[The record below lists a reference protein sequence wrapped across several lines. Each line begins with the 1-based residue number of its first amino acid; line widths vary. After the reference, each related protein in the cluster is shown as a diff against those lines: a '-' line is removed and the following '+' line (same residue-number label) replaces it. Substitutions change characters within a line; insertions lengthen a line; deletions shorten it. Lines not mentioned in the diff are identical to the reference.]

1 MPRDDLSIDF
11 VPKYK
16 NNINMPQIEQLD
28 TAGVLDDWINRVANL
43 PHEIAFKQDEI
54 GEKDKAMQEC
64 LSVIAKH
71 DAALQKWTKAN
82 GANQPNP
89 KEPTLNKI
97 ILENYE
103 KAERLQD
110 EKIKLCQ
117 DLESLVEGHVRRLDQ
132 QIKTLQLKGEF
143 PKDPDLPSLLDP
155 KPIDRSRLDTHG
167 GTRPLGEII
176 NSVSS
181 THARHPSN
189 SRISANSNQLNGAM
203 ASSAPATPA
212 ATLLL
217 QRQTRESSLGAMNKR
232 PRLTGGLGTL
242 PTASSGLAR
251 HSSMTPGTPRGG
263 TPSAVRGGS
272 AGPRNSQK
280 KKVAPQGSRQ
290 SGAPRKGK
298 PGKSGLSRL
307 KRGHKNSPS
316 SANDSELS
324 DAESGSVEEEE
335 NTGRQSKDADGDDDM
350 VDVDDEEGGD
360 DKKYCICHNI
370 SYGDMVACDNEDC
383 PYEWFH
389 WSCVGVKSDPLGTWI
404 CPVCTPKMPKKA

>member
-1 MPRDDLSIDF
+1 
-11 VPKYK
+11 
-16 NNINMPQIEQLD
+16 MPQIDHLD

-54 GEKDKAMQEC
+54 GEKDKAVQEC
-64 LSVIAKH
+64 LTVIARH
-71 DAALQKWTKAN
+71 DGALQKWTKAN

-89 KEPTLNKI
+89 KEPALKKI

-103 KAERLQD
+103 RAERLQD
-110 EKIKLCQ
+110 EKIKLSKE
-117 DLESLVEGHVRRLDQ
+117 LEALVEGHVRRLDL
-132 QIKTLQLKGEF
+132 QIKGLQERGEF
-143 PKDPDLPSLLDP
+143 PHDPDLPSLLRP
-155 KPIDRSRLDTHG
+155 QPIDRIRDTHG
-167 GTRPLGEII
+167 TTRPLGELI
-176 NSVSS
+176 NSASS
-181 THARHPSN
+181 SHVRHPSN
-189 SRISANSNQLNGAM
+189 SRISTNVNQLNGATV
-203 ASSAPATPA
+203 SSAPATPA

-217 QRQTRESSLGAMNKR
+217 QRQARESSLGAINKR

-242 PTASSGLAR
+242 PAASSGLAR

-272 AGPRNSQK
+272 AGPRNMQK

-335 NTGRQSKDADGDDDM
+335 AAGRQNKDADADDDM

-404 CPVCTPKMPKKA
+404 CPVCTPKMPKKV

>member
-11 VPKYK
+11 VPKHRH
-16 NNINMPQIEQLD
+16 NMPQIEQLD

-64 LSVIAKH
+64 LTIIAKH

-82 GANQPNP
+82 GGHQPNP
-89 KEPTLNKI
+89 KEAALNKI
-97 ILENYE
+97 ILENFDR
-103 KAERLQD
+103 AERLQE
-110 EKIKLCQ
+110 EKIKLAK
-117 DLESLVEGHVRRLDQ
+117 DLDTLVENHVRRLDL
-132 QIKTLQLKGEF
+132 QIKGLQDRGDF
-143 PKDPDLPSLLDP
+143 PQDPSLPSLLRP
-155 KPIDRSRLDTHG
+155 QPVRLDAHANA
-167 GTRPLGEII
+167 RPLGEII

-181 THARHPSN
+181 PHVRHPSN
-189 SRISANSNQLNGAM
+189 SRISTNINQLNGAT

-217 QRQTRESSLGAMNKR
+217 QRQARETSLGASNKR

-242 PTASSGLAR
+242 PAASSGLAR

-335 NTGRQSKDADGDDDM
+335 SAGRPGKDADGDDDM
-350 VDVDDEEGGD
+350 VDVDDEDGGD
-360 DKKYCICHNI
+360 DKKYCLCHNI

-404 CPVCTPKMPKKA
+404 CPICTPKMPKKA

>member
-1 MPRDDLSIDF
+1 
-11 VPKYK
+11 
-16 NNINMPQIEQLD
+16 MPQVEHLD

-64 LSVIAKH
+64 LTIIAKH
-71 DAALQKWTKAN
+71 DSALQKWTKAN
-82 GANQPNP
+82 GGHQPNP
-89 KEPTLNKI
+89 KEAALHKI
-97 ILENYE
+97 ILENFDR
-103 KAERLQD
+103 AERFQD
-110 EKIKLCQ
+110 EKIKLSK
-117 DLESLVEGHVRRLDQ
+117 DLDTLVENHVRRLDL
-132 QIKTLQLKGEF
+132 QIKGLQDRGEF
-143 PKDPDLPSLLDP
+143 PQDPNLPSLLRP
-155 KPIDRSRLDTHG
+155 QPVERPRLDTHAAA
-167 GTRPLGEII
+167 RPLGEII
-176 NSVSS
+176 NTVSTS
-181 THARHPSN
+181 HVRHPSN
-189 SRISANSNQLNGAM
+189 SRIPTNIGQLNGVT

-217 QRQTRESSLGAMNKR
+217 QRQARESSLGATNKR

-242 PTASSGLAR
+242 PVASSGLAR

-280 KKVAPQGSRQ
+280 KKVAPHGSRQ

-335 NTGRQSKDADGDDDM
+335 SAGRQGKDADGDDDV
-350 VDVDDEEGGD
+350 VDVDDEDGGD
-360 DKKYCICHNI
+360 DKKYCLCHNI

>member
-11 VPKYK
+11 VPKHRH
-16 NNINMPQIEQLD
+16 NMPQIEQLD

-54 GEKDKAMQEC
+54 GEKDKAVQEC
-64 LSVIAKH
+64 LTIIAKH

-82 GANQPNP
+82 GGHQPNP
-89 KEPTLNKI
+89 KEAALNKI
-97 ILENYE
+97 ILENFDR
-103 KAERLQD
+103 AERLQE
-110 EKIKLCQ
+110 EKIKLAK
-117 DLESLVEGHVRRLDQ
+117 DLDTLVENHVRRLDL
-132 QIKTLQLKGEF
+132 QIKGLQDRGEF
-143 PKDPDLPSLLDP
+143 PQDPSLPSLLRP
-155 KPIDRSRLDTHG
+155 QPVRLDAHANA
-167 GTRPLGEII
+167 RPLGEII

-181 THARHPSN
+181 PHVRHPSN
-189 SRISANSNQLNGAM
+189 SRNSTNINQLNGAT

-217 QRQTRESSLGAMNKR
+217 QRQARETSLGASNKR

-242 PTASSGLAR
+242 PAASSGLAR

-335 NTGRQSKDADGDDDM
+335 SAGRPGKDADGDDDM
-350 VDVDDEEGGD
+350 VDVDDEDGGD
-360 DKKYCICHNI
+360 DKKYCLCHNI

-404 CPVCTPKMPKKA
+404 CPICTPKMPKKA

>member
-1 MPRDDLSIDF
+1 
-11 VPKYK
+11 
-16 NNINMPQIEQLD
+16 MPQIEQLD

-64 LSVIAKH
+64 LNIIAKN

-82 GANQPNP
+82 GGNQPNP
-89 KEPTLNKI
+89 KEQHLNRI
-97 ILENYE
+97 ILESYE
-103 KAERLQD
+103 RAERLQD
-110 EKIKLCQ
+110 EKIKLSK
-117 DLESLVEGHVRRLDQ
+117 DLEGLVEGHVRRLDL
-132 QIKTLQLKGEF
+132 QIKGLQDRGEF
-143 PKDPDLPSLLDP
+143 PQDPDLPSLLRP
-155 KPIDRSRLDTHG
+155 QPTGARLDKYAT
-167 GTRPLGEII
+167 TRPLGELV
-176 NSVSS
+176 NSATSPHV
-181 THARHPSN
+181 RHPSN
-189 SRISANSNQLNGAM
+189 SRMPSNINQFNGAT
-203 ASSAPATPA
+203 ASAPATPA

-217 QRQTRESSLGAMNKR
+217 QRQARESSLGAINKR
-232 PRLTGGLGTL
+232 PKINTSLGTL

-290 SGAPRKGK
+290 SLAQRKGK

-324 DAESGSVEEEE
+324 DAESGSVDEEEAA
-335 NTGRQSKDADGDDDM
+335 GRQNKDADGDDDM
-350 VDVDDEEGGD
+350 VDVDDDEGGD
-360 DKKYCICHNI
+360 DRKYCTCQRI
-370 SYGDMVACDNEDC
+370 SFGDMVACDNVDC

-389 WSCVGVKSDPLGTWI
+389 WQCVGIKHEPIGAWI
-404 CPVCTPKMPKKA
+404 CPVCAPKMPKKA